1 MTDEPKHH
9 DPFKPQEPTI
19 PGVTGN
25 PARVKAAPEPPRPL
39 DPSYQKPIAA
49 NPLFQ
54 PGVLIAIGAAVVVL
68 IVAIFFWHYRATA
81 ATSQAPLADVVP
93 SLPVPLPA
101 TAPATEPAKN
111 IAIGP
116 GPVATT
122 AELAKPWAAKT
133 FVFRA
138 PQTAD
143 DVPALVVHLP
153 NNVYWGISLR
163 EPFGSCEM
171 QYITDLSVIAN
182 QYHYSA
188 SHPMVVDPCNGAVY
202 DLDRYGPGPNGEVRG
217 AIVHGA
223 GVRPPLAIQMAARGK
238 QIVALQIER

>member
-1 MTDEPKHH
+1 MTDEPKHL

-25 PARVKAAPEPPRPL
+25 PARIKAAPEPPRAL
-39 DPSYQKPIAA
+39 NPSYQNRPAP
-49 NPLFQ
+49 NPLLN
-54 PGVLIAIGAAVVVL
+54 PGVLIATGAAVVVL
-68 IVAIFFWHYRATA
+68 IGIISLWHSHSTSAK
-81 ATSQAPLADVVP
+81 SQAPLAEVEP
-93 SLPVPLPA
+93 SLPVSLPA
-101 TAPATEPAKN
+101 TAPAEEPAKSV
-111 IAIGP
+111 AIGP
-116 GPVATT
+116 GPVATA
-122 AELAKPWAAKT
+122 AELAKPWAAKQ

-138 PQTAD
+138 PQTTD

-153 NNVYWGISLR
+153 NNIYWGISLR

-171 QYITDLSVIAN
+171 QYVTNLSVIAN
-182 QYHYSA
+182 QFHYA
-188 SHPMVVDPCNGAVY
+188 ATHPMVVDPCNGAVY

-238 QIVALQIER
+238 QIVAVQIEH

>member
-1 MTDEPKHH
+1 MTDEPKHL

-25 PARVKAAPEPPRPL
+25 PARVKAAPEPPRAL
-39 DPSYQKPIAA
+39 NPSYQNRPAP
-49 NPLFQ
+49 NPMLN

-68 IVAIFFWHYRATA
+68 IAVIFFWHSHS
-81 ATSQAPLADVVP
+81 TSAKTPVPLAEVEP

-101 TAPATEPAKN
+101 TAPAAEPAKN
-111 IAIGP
+111 TPVGP
-116 GPVATT
+116 GPVATA
-122 AELAKPWAAKT
+122 AELAKPWAAKQ

-138 PQTAD
+138 PQTTD

-153 NNVYWGISLR
+153 NNIYWGISLR

-171 QYITDLSVIAN
+171 QYVTDLSVIAN
-182 QYHYSA
+182 QFHYSA
-188 SHPMVVDPCNGAVY
+188 KHPMVVDPCNGAVY
-202 DLDRYGPGPNGEVRG
+202 DLDKYGPGPNGEVRG

-238 QIVALQIER
+238 QIVALQIEH